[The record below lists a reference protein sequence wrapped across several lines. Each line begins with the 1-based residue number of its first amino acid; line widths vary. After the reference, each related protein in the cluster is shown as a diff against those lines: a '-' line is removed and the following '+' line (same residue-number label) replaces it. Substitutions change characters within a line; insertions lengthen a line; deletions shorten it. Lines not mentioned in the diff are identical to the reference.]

1 MHTIISH
8 TLVLISAST
17 AAHPAVVHLIQQ
29 SARLVT
35 AAPRL
40 SRPVIRSA
48 AWLRTARA
56 VRAGLRPPPVT
67 EGDPISGPAVP
78 PHCRVSMDGRR
89 HR

>member
-8 TLVLISAST
+8 TLILNSAST

-40 SRPVIRSA
+40 SRPVIA
-48 AWLRTARA
+48 GMY
-56 VRAGLRPPPVT
+56 VRGDSPLGHMGVQVHKRLTTRPC
-67 EGDPISGPAVP
+67 S
-78 PHCRVSMDGRR
+78 
-89 HR
+89 